1 MSLKKFSVLFGCL
14 VLLSV
19 KTTDAQ
25 LFRFLGNALSD
36 GLDFFQSKGP
46 LFGPP
51 GGGRPLRGPPR
62 GAFIDDG
69 NPFFLKL
76 SHKAKYLEP
85 RFISLRV
92 ARRTFNLGYVY
103 SRIEAG

>member
-1 MSLKKFSVLFGCL
+1 MSFQEKMSLKKFSVLFGCL

-62 GAFIDDG
+62 GTFIDDG
-69 NPFFLKL
+69 NPIFLKQ
-76 SHKAKYLEP
+76 SHM
-85 RFISLRV
+85 
-92 ARRTFNLGYVY
+92 T
-103 SRIEAG
+103 